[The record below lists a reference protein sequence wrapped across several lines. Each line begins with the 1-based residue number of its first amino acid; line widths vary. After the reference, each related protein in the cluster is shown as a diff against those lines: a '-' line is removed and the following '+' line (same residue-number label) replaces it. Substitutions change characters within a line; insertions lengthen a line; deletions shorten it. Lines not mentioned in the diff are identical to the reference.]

1 MNKIM
6 TIVEYRQLGKT
17 YRSQLSINIKE
28 WYSSE
33 YKDDT
38 MSERINEELTF
49 YDLFMCM
56 CFRLHA
62 EETDIYSL
70 LNVSDSLIRERI
82 FGKMSEILNNDYKI
96 VYNLWLYGD
105 NHNSDSKTLTEVYLK
120 LFVIPFE
127 EMSINDIVTL
137 SDEEK
142 YNAAVKEFQRNTKL
156 INLFEPTLQDE
167 ENNWFEE
174 YEDNIIFEYLKNID
188 NYILYLI
195 GKTRKC

>member
-17 YRSQLSINIKE
+17 YRSQLSVNIKE
-28 WYSSE
+28 WYSNE
-33 YKDDT
+33 YKNDT
-38 MSERINEELTF
+38 LAEILNEDITF

-56 CFRLHA
+56 CFRLHD

>member
-1 MNKIM
+1 M

-17 YRSQLSINIKE
+17 YRSQLSVNIKE
-28 WYSSE
+28 WYSNE
-33 YKDDT
+33 YKNDT
-38 MSERINEELTF
+38 LAEILNEDITF

-56 CFRLHA
+56 CFRLHD

>member
-1 MNKIM
+1 MTI

-17 YRSQLSINIKE
+17 YRSQLSVNIKE
-28 WYSSE
+28 WYSNE
-33 YKDDT
+33 YKTDT
-38 MSERINEELTF
+38 LAEIINEDITF

-56 CFRLHA
+56 CFRLHS

-82 FGKMSEILNNDYKI
+82 FGKISEILNNDYKI

-120 LFVIPFE
+120 LFVVPFE

-142 YNAAVKEFQRNTKL
+142 YNAAVKEFQRNTRL

-174 YEDNIIFEYLKNID
+174 YEDNIVSEYLKKID
-188 NYILYLI
+188 NYILYLS